1 MAVAVAVAVSVS
13 VAVAVAVAVADSQ
26 IPSMPSGFEKR
37 PTSSCKESKSL
48 FVLESATIF
57 APHFANNLTVARP
70 IPSKQLEI
78 RLARF

>member
-1 MAVAVAVAVSVS
+1 M
-13 VAVAVAVAVADSQ
+13 Q
-26 IPSMPSGFEKR
+26 SGFEKR